1 MRVPPPEPP
10 NRGGKPPA
18 KKYPPGSNDEGVI
31 LRVRMKRRLL
41 NRIKAITQHDREVMQ
56 ESWNLSDACREILLD
71 WAARREAE
79 IARTKA
85 ARFSGLHPDQTY
97 TVLRNE
103 NARDA
108 WGNAGEDNDD
118 DADLALVAKN

>member
-1 MRVPPPEPP
+1 
-10 NRGGKPPA
+10 
-18 KKYPPGSNDEGVI
+18 
-31 LRVRMKRRLL
+31 
-41 NRIKAITQHDREVMQ
+41 MQ

-85 ARFSGLHPDQTY
+85 LRFSGLHPDQTY
-97 TVLRNE
+97 TGIRNE

-108 WGNAGEDNDD
+108 RGNAGEDND